1 MQTFLPYPD
10 FRRSAEV
17 LDYKRLGKQRVECYQ
32 ILNTLLGNSTGWQNH
47 PAVKMWREYE
57 MSLSA
62 YGIIVCREWIK
73 RKYRDNLLGK
83 FEKIYDDELRKSQ
96 PNHSYYESRFIQNN
110 LGIYSN
116 YPIWF
121 GNEQFHDS
129 HKSNPL
135 RKDYEFYSAYG
146 WDVPDNLP
154 YYWPV

>member
-47 PAVKMWREYE
+47 PAVKMWRHSVLLLILY
-57 MSLSA
+57 SKD
-62 YGIIVCREWIK
+62 ITREWVSRGYK
-73 RKYRDNLLGK
+73 DTVD
-83 FEKIYDDELRKSQ
+83 EKINNIWEEHTKNLPKEELIK
-96 PNHSYYESRFIQNN
+96 
-110 LGIYSN
+110 IYGN
-116 YPIWF
+116 VPIWL
-121 GNEQFHDS
+121 GNKQFHDS
-129 HKSNPL
+129 HKSNLL

-154 YYWPV
+154 YYWSV